1 MPIKLWRALFAQELR
16 KSRHDFESIIN
27 FVLKFS
33 VSHWV
38 PDVQSYIGK
47 QKGLSTTGKLFK
59 FRTISD
65 KFKWLQDMFD
75 ENLDLFWPCL
85 DQFEQFLTS
94 LNNFSQV

>member
-1 MPIKLWRALFAQELR
+1 MPIKLWGALFAQELR

-47 QKGLSTTGKLFK
+47 QKGLSTTGKLFLLCQVNQVW
-59 FRTISD
+59 TIAD
-65 KFKWLQDMFD
+65 KSRPIIIGL
-75 ENLDLFWPCL
+75 E
-85 DQFEQFLTS
+85 QFEQFQTS
-94 LNNFSQV
+94 LNEIFDKI